1 MISLRL
7 WEILSSGGTAMS
19 RFARLTVALAVLLA
33 AAASAAAEGPG
44 LERHRIRSKLLG
56 QEREILVRTPP
67 GYEGHDAP
75 YPVLYVTD
83 GPAQLALLSETV
95 RFLSRNGRMPEL
107 VIVGITHVD
116 RTKELT
122 PTRGSL
128 PGVPL
133 PFETSGGADAFLGFV
148 EKELIPFVEKRY
160 RTAPFRILAGHSF
173 GGLFALHTLTARPEL
188 FQARIAVSPTF
199 LWDGE
204 LPLRRVEELVA
215 KRPDLATT
223 LVYTVGDEGE
233 ENDRAYRRFEAFVSK
248 AGPKVRAKG
257 IHLAGEDHNTVV
269 FDSHY
274 RALREIFDGWQMPIE
289 EGAIG
294 PKGGVAAVEAHY
306 RAVSERL
313 GMLVAPPEPT
323 LNLAGYQSLQDGK
336 LDEAVATFR
345 RGAELYAGSPNA
357 HDSLGEALEKKGE
370 LQAALASH
378 RQAVTLAE
386 KRKDPLLPALR
397 ANRDRVERLVREA
410 KR

>member
-1 MISLRL
+1 
-7 WEILSSGGTAMS
+7 MS
-19 RFARLTVALAVLLA
+19 RFARLTVALAILLA
-33 AAASAAAEGPG
+33 AATSVAAEGARF
-44 LERHRIRSKLLG
+44 ERLTIRSKLLG
-56 QEREILVRTPP
+56 QEREIIVRTPA
-67 GYEGHDAP
+67 GYDGHDAP

-95 RFLSRNGRMPEL
+95 RFLARNGRMPEL
-107 VIVGITHVD
+107 VIVGIAHID
-116 RTKELT
+116 RTQELT

-133 PFETSGGADAFLGFV
+133 PFETSGGADAFLGFL
-148 EKELIPFVEKRY
+148 EKELIPFVEQRY
-160 RTAPFRILAGHSF
+160 RTAPYRILAGHSF

-204 LPLRRVEELVA
+204 LPLKRVEALVA

-233 ENDRAYRRFEAFVSK
+233 ENDRAFRRFDAFASK

-257 IHLAGEDHNTVV
+257 IHLAGEDHGTVV

-274 RALREIFDGWQMPIE
+274 RALREIFDGWRMPIE
-289 EGAIG
+289 EGAVG
-294 PKGGVAAVEAHY
+294 PKGGFAAVEAHY
-306 RAVSERL
+306 RGVSERL
-313 GMLVAPPEPT
+313 GMLVAPPEQT
-323 LNLAGYQSLQDGK
+323 LNLAGYQLLQEGK
-336 LDEAVATFR
+336 LDDAVATFR
-345 RGAELYAGSPNA
+345 RGAEIYTGSPNA

-370 LQAALASH
+370 LQAALASY
-378 RQAVTLAE
+378 RKAVSLGE
-386 KRKDPLLPALR
+386 KRKDPLLAAFR

>member
-1 MISLRL
+1 
-7 WEILSSGGTAMS
+7 MS